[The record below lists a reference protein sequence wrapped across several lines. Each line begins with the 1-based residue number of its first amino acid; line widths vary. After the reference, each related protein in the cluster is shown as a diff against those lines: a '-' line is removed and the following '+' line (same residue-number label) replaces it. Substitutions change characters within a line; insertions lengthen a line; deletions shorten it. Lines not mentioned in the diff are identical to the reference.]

1 MNAPASEGGSPAPP
15 HVSELRAAVLTPAGR
30 GAVAVVRV
38 AGPGAATIVGRH
50 FDAATGK
57 PWNASTPGRI
67 AFGRFRPTP
76 QSDQGEELVIVART
90 SDDVEI
96 HGHGGRAAVDTI
108 LQSLAADGCR
118 IVDWRE
124 MIFAD
129 FADRLAAEATI
140 ALAEARTVRTAAV
153 LVDQQA
159 GALRRAVDSIIRQ
172 VETGDVAGA
181 ADAVDGLLRFAPPTL
196 RLTEPFRVTLAGRPN
211 VGKSSLLNALV
222 GYARA
227 IVFDQPGTTRDVV
240 TAVTAMEGW
249 LVELA
254 DTAGRRAAA
263 DPLESAG
270 IDRAMRQSAADDLTV
285 LVGDASTPWTTADD
299 ELVASIPHALIV
311 HNKCDLAMIDV
322 GRRPPGVA
330 ISAITGQGLAEL
342 QRAIVER
349 LIPAPPAP
357 GQAVPFTNR
366 QVEALSAARAALQSG
381 ETPCVLEALKR
392 L

>member
-38 AGPGAATIVGRH
+38 TGPAAATIVGRH
-50 FDAATGK
+50 FDAASGK
-57 PWNASTPGRI
+57 PWNAATPSRI

-76 QSDQGEELVIVART
+76 QSDQGEELVVVART

-108 LQSLAADGCR
+108 LQSLAAYGCR

-124 MIFAD
+124 LTFSES
-129 FADRLAAEATI
+129 ADRIAAEATI
-140 ALAEARTVRTAAV
+140 ALAEASTVRTAAV

-159 GALRRAVDSIIRQ
+159 GALRRAVDAIIRQ
-172 VETGDVAGA
+172 VEAGDVAGA
-181 ADAVDGLLRFAPPTL
+181 ADAVDGLLRFAPPGL

-227 IVFDQPGTTRDVV
+227 IVFDRPGTTRDVV

-285 LVGDASTPWTTADD
+285 LVCDSSTPWTADDD
-299 ELVASIPHALIV
+299 ELVASVPALVV
-311 HNKCDLAMIDV
+311 HNKSDLKSTDDA
-322 GRRPPGVA
+322 RRPPGPAV
-330 ISAITGQGLAEL
+330 SAVTGQGLADL

-349 LIPAPPAP
+349 LIPEPPAP
-357 GQAVPFTNR
+357 GQAVPFTR
-366 QVEALSAARAALQSG
+366 RHAVALRMARA
-381 ETPCVLEALKR
+381 R
-392 L
+392 LAEGDVTSTLASLRSL